1 MKLSDL
7 LAELGWSTPPL
18 PADLDITA
26 IVQDSRQAK
35 PGALFVARSG
45 GMTDGHDYVSAALQN
60 GAVAVVGSRARAD
73 VPGLPD
79 GVPYIQHADTRQAI
93 AWLAAALHG
102 FPARQ
107 LVMIG
112 VTGTDGKT
120 TTSNMLYQILQAA
133 GLRAG
138 LISTVNAVIGETVL
152 DTGLH
157 VTTPDPQEVQAYLA
171 QMVSAGLTHCVLEA
185 TSHGL
190 AQGRVTACEF
200 DIAVVT
206 NITHE
211 HLDFHGSLQ
220 AYRDAKAL
228 LFEGLATAYAKPGVT
243 KLAVLNRDD
252 VSYTFLPPRI
262 AVAQATYST
271 EQSADVRGGDIVE
284 LADQLVFTVQ
294 TANSV
299 PFMVTLPIIGRF
311 NVHNALAAATA
322 AMVGLG
328 VSAED
333 VQRGLAQLPTIPGR
347 MERIDVG
354 VATDFT
360 VIVDFAHTPNA
371 LKQALTAA
379 RPLCGPGGRV
389 IVVFGSAGQRDVE
402 KRTLMGEV
410 AGELADR
417 IIVTAEDPRTES
429 LRGLIAASLIGAERQ
444 GARRGH
450 NLWGEPDRQTAIQR
464 AVDMAQ
470 TGDVVLICGKAHE
483 QSMCFGEV
491 EYPWDDRIATRAA
504 LQQRL
509 GLPTD
514 AVPVLPTRDPD
525 WETQP
530 WA

>member
-7 LAELGWSTPPL
+7 LAGLGWSTPPS
-18 PADLDITA
+18 PADPDITA
-26 IVQDSRQAK
+26 VVQDSRQVG

-45 GMTDGHDYVSAALQN
+45 GVTDGHDHIGAALRQ
-60 GAVAVVGSRARAD
+60 GAVAVVGSRDRVD

-79 GVPYIQHADTRQAI
+79 DVPYIQREDTRQAI

-120 TTSNMLYQILQAA
+120 TTSNMLYQILRAA
-133 GLRAG
+133 GRRAG

-171 QMVSAGLTHCVLEA
+171 QMVAAGLTHCVLET

-228 LFEGLATAYAKPGVT
+228 LFEGLATAHTKPGVT

-252 VSYTFLPPRI
+252 ISYTFLPPRI
-262 AVAQATYST
+262 AVSQATYST
-271 EQSADVRGGDIVE
+271 EQPADVRGGDIAE
-284 LADQLVFTVQ
+284 LADRLVFSMQPADTP
-294 TANSV
+294 
-299 PFMVTLPIIGRF
+299 PFTVTLPIVGRF
-311 NVHNALAAATA
+311 NVDNALAAATA

-328 VSAED
+328 VTAGD

-347 MERIDVG
+347 MERIAVG

-389 IVVFGSAGQRDVE
+389 IVVFGSAGKRDVE

-410 AGELADR
+410 AGELADL
-417 IIVTAEDPRTES
+417 IVVTAEDPRTES
-429 LRGLIAASLIGAERQ
+429 LRGLIAASMAGAERQ
-444 GARRGH
+444 GAQAGR

-470 TGDVVLICGKAHE
+470 AGDVVLICGKAHE

-491 EYPWDDRIATRAA
+491 EHPWDDRVATRAA

-509 GLPTD
+509 GRPAD
-514 AVPVLPTRDPD
+514 AVPALPTRDPD